1 MVLCVDI
8 GNSSVK
14 FCLFDGTGR
23 RGRVYKRDIIGR
35 SLPGN
40 SLLPSALGDP
50 ERIQGAIV
58 SSVVPKL
65 TSPVTR
71 EVERFSGRP
80 PLQVDANLHYPFRII
95 VPRPHTVGADR
106 LCCAAGAID
115 ARRSSAIL
123 IDVGSAVTVD
133 LVLNAE
139 FKGGIIMAGPAL
151 SLRTLAQN
159 TAKLPSLEYRQPDRG
174 RSSRFNSTESSLR
187 LGAHLSTL
195 GGIRE
200 AVRLLEKAAGHSLV
214 KIITGGAAKA
224 VSPALPSGWMRE
236 PHLVLKGLYRI
247 WKLNAYQ

>member
-23 RGRVYKRDIIGR
+23 RSRVYKRDIISR
-35 SLPGN
+35 SLLGN

-50 ERIQGAIV
+50 ERIRGAII

-65 TSPVTR
+65 TSQVTR
-71 EVERFSGRP
+71 EVERLSGRP
-80 PLQVDANLHYPFRII
+80 PLLVDVNLHYPFRIA
-95 VPRPHTVGADR
+95 VPRPQTVGADR

-139 FKGGIIMAGPAL
+139 FKGGIIMAGPAI

-159 TAKLPSLEYRQPDRG
+159 TAKLPSLEYRQPSRKH
-174 RSSRFNSTESSLR
+174 SSQFNSTESSLR

-200 AVRLLEKAAGHSLV
+200 AVRLLDKAAGRSLV
-214 KIITGGAAKA
+214 KIVTGGAAKA
-224 VSPALPSGWMRE
+224 ISPSLPNRWKRE

-247 WKLNAYQ
+247 WELNAHQ